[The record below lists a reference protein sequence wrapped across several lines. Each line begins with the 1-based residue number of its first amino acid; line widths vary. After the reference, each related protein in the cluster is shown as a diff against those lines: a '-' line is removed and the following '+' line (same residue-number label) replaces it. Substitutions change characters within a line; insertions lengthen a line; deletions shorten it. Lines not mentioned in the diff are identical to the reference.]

1 MMDRG
6 TFAGIMMALSAVYPN
21 RSLPPKGEG
30 LQEALDAYYA
40 LLHDLPGDVFQ
51 AAAQHHAATSKWF
64 PTAAEL
70 REQTFELIDRAQGR
84 IGPHEAWGKV
94 LRAVGSHGLYNGE
107 PEWDDPAIAHA
118 VAGVGGW
125 RAICMTPEDSLF
137 STRARFI
144 EAFERRRADE
154 RTDQRMLPQIREVVA
169 RLSVERPALPAKGGE

>member
-1 MMDRG
+1 MDRG

-40 LLHDLPGDVFQ
+40 LLHDLPSDVFQ

-84 IGPHEAWGKV
+84 ISAYQAWDEV
-94 LRAVGSHGLYNGE
+94 LTAVGSVGVYRGE
-107 PEWDDPAIAHA
+107 PEWSDPGVAYA

-125 RAICMTPEDSLF
+125 RAICMTPEQSLF
-137 STRARFI
+137 STRARFL
-144 EAFERRRADE
+144 EAFKQRRYEE
-154 RTDQRMLPQIREVVA
+154 RTDQRALPQVRELVK
-169 RLSVERPALPAKGGE
+169 RLSMGAERPALEGGR